1 MSAQEVWGGWTL
13 RKFAFRKCQRKLLA
27 LKLTGKAN
35 VLMARPKTPVSKP
48 VPQNRM
54 GILLEDFIAWM
65 QLGNAAHYTLYHR
78 RACIARFIRWATDW
92 GMADPL
98 EITRPILE
106 RYQRYLYSYR
116 RPNGQPL
123 TFRTQYSWLVPVR
136 TWFRW
141 LSKNCHVP
149 HNPAAELD
157 MPKIEKQLPRAVL
170 SEKEAERVL
179 RQPYIREVMGLRDRA
194 ILETFYSTG
203 IRRSELVHLKLDH
216 LDRERG
222 TIFILRG
229 KGKKDRIVPIGERA
243 LAWVQKYLREARP
256 KLATNPDDGTL
267 FLSQEGGPFHPDR
280 MSRLVRGYIEQ
291 ANIQKRGA
299 CHMFRHAMATLMLEH
314 GADIRFIQEM
324 LGHADLQSTQI
335 YTRVSIRQLKR
346 VHMATHPAAALKRA
360 RPLKARILF

>member
-1 MSAQEVWGGWTL
+1 
-13 RKFAFRKCQRKLLA
+13 
-27 LKLTGKAN
+27 
-35 VLMARPKTPVSKP
+35 
-48 VPQNRM
+48 M
-54 GILLEDFIAWM
+54 GI
-65 QLGNAAHYTLYHR
+65 T
-78 RACIARFIRWATDW
+78 
-92 GMADPL
+92 DPL
-98 EITRPILE
+98 DITRAILE

-141 LSKNCHVP
+141 LAKNCYIP
-149 HNPAAELD
+149 QIPAAELD

-179 RQPYIREVMGLRDRA
+179 RQPYIREVLGLRDRA

-243 LAWVQKYLREARP
+243 IAWVQKYLREARP
-256 KLATNPDDGTL
+256 KITSKPDDGTL
-267 FLSQEGGPFHPDR
+267 FLSQEGGPIHPDR
-280 MSRLVRGYIEQ
+280 MSRLVRGYMEQ
-291 ANIQKRGA
+291 ANIEKRGA
-299 CHMFRHAMATLMLEH
+299 CHMFRHTMATLMLEH

-335 YTRVSIRQLKR
+335 YTRVSVRQLKK
-346 VHMATHPAAALKRA
+346 VHMATHPAAALKRG
-360 RPLKARILF
+360 RPPKGRSLF